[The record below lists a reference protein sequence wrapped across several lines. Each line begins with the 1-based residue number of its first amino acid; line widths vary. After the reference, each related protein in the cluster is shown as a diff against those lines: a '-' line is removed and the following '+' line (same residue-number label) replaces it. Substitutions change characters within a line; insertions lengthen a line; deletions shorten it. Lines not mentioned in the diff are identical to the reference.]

1 MTVTFAEAIEDRSAR
16 GIAAAVGR
24 MITRGD
30 LAVGTRLPTVRELS
44 KSLGVSPTTV
54 SEAWQTLTSVG
65 AIDARGRQGTFVR
78 QPTGP
83 GSPRRYRRVTEGP
96 GHFAIDL
103 STGTP
108 PPSLL
113 PDLGPVIAKVSR
125 QSLTSSYL
133 DNPVLPELEARLHD
147 GWPFQ
152 AEALTVVDGAMDAL
166 DRVAQ
171 VVVRLGD
178 RVIVEHPTFPPLLD
192 LLDELGADVLGVD
205 MDEEGPVVAQVVE
218 ALRQRPVAVF
228 LQPRAHNPTGITTTS
243 LRMKALAAELVHSDA
258 LVIED
263 DHSGDIATGALVSIG
278 SWLPQRTVHIRSY
291 SKSHGPDLRLAAVG
305 GAGDVVTGVTNRRLL
320 GPGWSSRILQAVL
333 LEMLDDEPTISTVA
347 NARIE
352 YARRRQLIT
361 AVLESRGVTV
371 TGTDGINLWMSV
383 ADERSALVTLAAQG
397 IGAAPGE
404 PFRVRHDAPHLR
416 VTVGLIEDDHER
428 IANRLAEAAGGSRSQ
443 RGHR

>member
-1 MTVTFAEAIEDRSAR
+1 MALIFSEEINDRSAR

-24 MITRGD
+24 MITRGE
-30 LAVGTRLPTVRELS
+30 LSVGTRLPTVRELS

-96 GHFAIDL
+96 GHFALDL

-108 PPSLL
+108 PSSLL
-113 PDLGPVIAKVSR
+113 PDLGPVIARISQ

-133 DNPVLPELEARLHD
+133 DNPVLPQLEARLHD
-147 GWPFQ
+147 GWPFT

-171 VVVRLGD
+171 AVVRLGD
-178 RVIVEHPTFPPLLD
+178 RVIVEHPAFPPLLD
-192 LLDELGADVLGVD
+192 LLDELGADVIGVD
-205 MDEEGPVVAQVVE
+205 FDSEGPDVSMFVE
-218 ALRQRPVAVF
+218 ALRQQPVAVF
-228 LQPRAHNPTGITTTS
+228 LQPRAHNPTGVTTTTR
-243 LRMKALAAELVHSDA
+243 RMKALAAA
-258 LVIED
+258 LAESSAIVIED
-263 DHSGDIATGALVSIG
+263 DHSGDIATGPLVSIG

-305 GAGDVVTGVTNRRLL
+305 GAGDVVSAVANRRLL

-333 LEMLDDEPTISTVA
+333 LEMLDDEPTRQAVA
-347 NARIE
+347 HARTE
-352 YARRRQLIT
+352 YAGRRQLV
-361 AVLESRGVTV
+361 AGVLESRGVTV
-371 TGTDGINLWMSV
+371 TGTDGINLWMTV

-404 PFRVRHDAPHLR
+404 PFQVRHDTPHLR
-416 VTVGLIEDDHER
+416 VTVGLIDAEHER
-428 IANRLAEAAGGSRSQ
+428 VAHQLAEAAGGSRSP